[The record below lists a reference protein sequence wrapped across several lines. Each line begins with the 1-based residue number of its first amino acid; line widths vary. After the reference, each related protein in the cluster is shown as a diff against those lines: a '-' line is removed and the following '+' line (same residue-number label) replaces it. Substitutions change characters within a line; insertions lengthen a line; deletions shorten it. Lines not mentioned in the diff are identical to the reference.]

1 MGTFGRD
8 MESDRQQALE
18 SDLLAREAERRE
30 ALVSDDMER
39 LADLLADDLV
49 HVHTTGNVHGKA
61 ELLNHAGSF
70 LRFLD
75 VERGPLTIR
84 RLCDDAAVMTGA
96 MTNRVR
102 RRDQSEE
109 VEIRAF
115 VTQVWVRRD
124 GQWKIASFH
133 SVRLPDQQ

>member
-1 MGTFGRD
+1 
-8 MESDRQQALE
+8 LE

-39 LADLLADDLV
+39 LAALLTDDLV
-49 HVHTTGNVHGKA
+49 HVHTTGAVHGKA
-61 ELLNHAGSF
+61 ELLNHAGNF

-75 VERGPLTIR
+75 VQRGPLTIR
-84 RLCDDAAVMTGA
+84 RLCADAAVMTGP

-109 VEIRAF
+109 VTIQAF
-115 VTQVWVRRD
+115 VTQIWVRREARW
-124 GQWKIASFH
+124 QVASFH

>member
-1 MGTFGRD
+1 

-18 SDLLAREAERRE
+18 SDLLAREAERRD
-30 ALVSDDMER
+30 ALVSDDMAR

-49 HVHTTGNVHGKA
+49 HVHTTGAVHGKA

-84 RLCDDAAVMTGA
+84 RLGEDAAVMTGA

-133 SVRLPDQQ
+133 SVRLPKQN